1 MMHKIELRFEKF
13 RHYFNSAGTFS
24 LVLVCVIA
32 LLWMMKEYFHFIMIC
47 FVTDQHYIKTLNG
60 LQKSLTF
67 AGLGIYPLLGY
78 SLLSYIKK
86 LAGDKKVG
94 KNIQA
99 SASSI
104 LVKGLK

>member
-1 MMHKIELRFEKF
+1 MHKIEPRFEKF
-13 RHYFNSAGTFS
+13 KHYLNSAGTFS
-24 LVLVCVIA
+24 LIFVCGIA
-32 LLWMMKEYFHFIMIC
+32 LLWMMKEYFYFVIIC
-47 FVTDQHYIKTLNG
+47 FVTDHHYIRTLNG

-86 LAGDKKVG
+86 FTGYKKAR